1 MNPSQGPSV
10 LDWIQDELQTLDD
23 LSLRRRLTIRES
35 SQDPSHI
42 QLAEHALVNFGSND
56 YLGLASHGLVKS
68 AVQVAQ
74 QRGWG
79 SGASPQVTGR
89 ATEHAA
95 LEVELAAFEQ
105 TEAALL
111 FSTGYA
117 ANVGTVSSLVGRGDM
132 IFSDAKNHASI
143 IDGCRL
149 SGARIQTYPHL
160 DCDYLRK
167 SIAQA
172 GDFRRRLIVTDSLF
186 SMDGD
191 LAPLDQLVEIAD
203 DYQAMLMVDEAHAT
217 GVFGESGRGV
227 CEHFGVEERVSVRV
241 GTFSKAFG
249 SLGGFAVGSRHLIEW
264 LSNRARTYFF
274 STAAPEAVAATG
286 RAALRLVQDE
296 PQRRVTLLQ
305 RAEKLRRR
313 LQGDGWQVGLSAS
326 QIIPV
331 LIGQPEL
338 TLRLAE
344 QLRGEGFFVPGI
356 RPPSVPAGEAL
367 LRISVSYAHT
377 EEMLQ
382 ALADALLRCRSTH
395 A

>member
-1 MNPSQGPSV
+1 MKPPQEHPA

-23 LSLRRRLTIRES
+23 LSLRRRLTVRES
-35 SQDPSHI
+35 SQDPSSL
-42 QLAEHALVNFGSND
+42 QLEERELVNFGSND
-56 YLGLASHGLVKS
+56 YLGLASHGLVES
-68 AVQVAQ
+68 AVRIAQ

-89 ATEHAA
+89 AREHAA

-105 TEAALL
+105 TAAALV
-111 FSTGYA
+111 FPTGYA
-117 ANVGTVSSLVGRGDM
+117 ANVGTVSSLVGRGDI

-167 SIAQA
+167 LISQA
-172 GDFRRRLIVTDSLF
+172 TRFRRRLIVTDSLF

-191 LAPLDQLVEIAD
+191 LAPLDRLVDIAD
-203 DYQAMLMVDEAHAT
+203 DFQAMLMVDEAHAT
-217 GVFGESGRGV
+217 GVFGEMGRGV
-227 CEHFGVEERVSVRV
+227 CEHFGVEQRVPVRV
-241 GTFSKAFG
+241 GTFSKALG
-249 SLGGFAVGSRHLIEW
+249 SMGGFAVGSRQLVEW

-274 STAAPEAVAATG
+274 STAAPEALAAAG

-305 RAEKLRRR
+305 HARALRQR
-313 LQGDGWQVGLSAS
+313 LQSDGWSVGRSAS

-331 LIGQPEL
+331 LVGQPEL
-338 TLRLAE
+338 TLRITE
-344 QLRGEGFFVPGI
+344 QLRREGFFVPGI
-356 RPPSVPAGEAL
+356 RPPSVPAGESL

-377 EEMLQ
+377 QEMLH
-382 ALADALLRCRSTH
+382 ALADALLRCRS
-395 A
+395 ALA